1 VARIRRACTA
11 DLNAL
16 VAMGR
21 AMHAESPRYRA
32 MDFDP
37 VKVRAVAGRLMAGDA
52 GMVFLATIGERWFG
66 PDRYVTDLVVYVRP
80 EHRGGSA
87 FFRLVCALEGWA
99 AQQGVLQVDLGVST
113 GVQVEQTV
121 RAYERLG
128 YTLDATRVVTKK
140 LQDVHRT

>member
-1 VARIRRACTA
+1 
-11 DLNAL
+11 
-16 VAMGR
+16 MGR

-52 GMVFLATIGERWFG
+52 GMVFLADAGGEVTGMAAATIGERWFG